1 MTDHS
6 DPMRTSGRK
15 AGRPMTDHSDPTR
28 TIGGSSVNQ
37 TTTEEILAIIAAE
50 EPRGATP
57 DQVARAIG
65 LGFDETLMRD
75 ALEELVD
82 RGLLNQFGI
91 GHKAVYTLNPMA

>member
-1 MTDHS
+1 MTDN
-6 DPMRTSGRK
+6 PT
-15 AGRPMTDHSDPTR
+15 PTR
-28 TIGGSSVNQ
+28 PIGGSSVNQ
-37 TTTEEILAIIAAE
+37 TTTDEILAVIALE
-50 EPRGATP
+50 EPGGATA

-91 GHKAVYTLNPMA
+91 GHKAVYTLNARA

>member
-1 MTDHS
+1 MTDN
-6 DPMRTSGRK
+6 PN
-15 AGRPMTDHSDPTR
+15 PTR
-28 TIGGSSVNQ
+28 PIGGSSVNQ
-37 TTTEEILAIIAAE
+37 TTDEILAVIARE
-50 EPRGATP
+50 EPCGATA

-91 GHKAVYTLNPMA
+91 GHKAVYTLNARA

>member
-1 MTDHS
+1 MS
-6 DPMRTSGRK
+6 DYPDY
-15 AGRPMTDHSDPTR
+15 PNPTR
-28 TIGGSSVNQ
+28 AASGSSVNQ
-37 TTTEEILAIIAAE
+37 TTTDEILAVIAAE
-50 EPRGATP
+50 EPRGATA

-91 GHKAVYTLNPMA
+91 GHKAVYTLNARA